1 MSSCLQVFADK
12 MLKIQDQNF
21 VISLECLKD
30 EMVRRL
36 RKRAESSG
44 RIDDNS
50 EAFRKRLDIYRKESL
65 PVVNHLRKRG
75 FVKIVC
81 IRLDF
86 S

>member
-1 MSSCLQVFADK
+1 MSSCLQAFADK

-21 VISLECLKD
+21 VISLKCSED

-44 RIDDNS
+44 QIDDNS
-50 EAFRKRLDIYRKESL
+50 EAFRKRLDTYRKESL
-65 PVVNHLRKRG
+65 PVVDHLRKRG
-75 FVKIVC
+75 SVKIVC

-86 S
+86 P